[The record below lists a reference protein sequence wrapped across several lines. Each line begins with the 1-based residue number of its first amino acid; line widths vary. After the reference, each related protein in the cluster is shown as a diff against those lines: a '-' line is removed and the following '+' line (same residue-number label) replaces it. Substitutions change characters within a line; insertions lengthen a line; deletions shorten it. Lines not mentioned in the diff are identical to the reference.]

1 MIKSFKDFDDELRG
15 QKIYEAEV
23 FDDVREENEDV
34 FKEEDVIV
42 PEMIS
47 DNKFLLKISKIVLKR
62 LDASGLGEF
71 GVHPTIITIDDVPGV
86 YFYNYDDPSMNIV
99 ICRNTN
105 GKHAYLFRKFNM
117 GDNNVADLVLSTTKL
132 GFSDIIDQLISNLT
146 PNAIEEGLICE
157 WVEGSFN
164 YSEKDVEK
172 VANMPVDV
180 RQMIINLLKDDSA
193 NGVSKKIFNNNTVE
207 PNATI
212 YATIEG
218 IYGRVNQSNV
228 KKVIDIFDRALN
240 KKTDH
245 EEVFNVLNDCK
256 FGGKTAISS
265 ASGISAMVD
274 DGEME
279 EFSEAY
285 KKRVEQDTKEYES
298 SMDRIYEMA
307 VAMCRYVKQNGDLDD
322 DDLSALPKRAM
333 IITGK
338 GGIGKSESIRR
349 ALSDEGMIEDR
360 DYYNMTSGSTAVQA
374 LFKKLYDYNGK
385 LLIFDDSG
393 ELFNSTYKLNMW
405 KHALDPDVEN
415 ADIELSR
422 AATGDKSGDSRM
434 YVPSGKTRQER
445 YFLEVGHSS
454 LEEKGKF
461 QKKRFAELEKKY
473 REETGDHSSLT
484 ATQRNEFNEII
495 ALEWNK
501 MEEEKEPLMPNK
513 FKYKG
518 VVVII
523 SNDTRDAFKKEVG
536 VGNWNAI
543 VDRMRSFDLH
553 PMAESI
559 WAVIKKILI
568 KQRDASEET
577 LPSKMCM
584 IPRDI
589 VDEFIEEVERLLEM
603 PQYREMTFRIVAK
616 DMHRVLN
623 GSKGRAHW
631 KEDLAGLMDI
641 NK

>member
-1 MIKSFKDFDDELRG
+1 MIKSFKDFDDELKG

-23 FDDVREENEDV
+23 IDDVRDENEDV
-34 FKEEDVIV
+34 FTEEDVVV

-47 DNKFLLKISKIVLKR
+47 DNKFLLKISRIVLKR
-62 LDASGLGEF
+62 LEASGLGEF
-71 GVHPTIITIDDVPGV
+71 GVNPTIITIDDVPGV
-86 YFYNYDDPSMNIV
+86 YFYNYDEPSMNIV
-99 ICRNTN
+99 ICRNAN
-105 GKHAYLFRKFNM
+105 GKHAYIFKEFNI
-117 GDNNVADLVLSTTKL
+117 GENNVADLVLSTTKL
-132 GFSDIIDQLISNLT
+132 GFSDIIDQLISYLT

-180 RQMIINLLKDDSA
+180 RQTIVNLLKDDSA

-212 YATIEG
+212 YAAIEG

-245 EEVFNVLNDCK
+245 DEVFNVLNDCK

-265 ASGISAMVD
+265 ASGVSAMID
-274 DGEME
+274 DDME
-279 EFSEAY
+279 EFNEAY
-285 KKRVEQDTKEYES
+285 KKRIEQDTKEYES
-298 SMDRIYEMA
+298 SLDRIYEMA

-349 ALSDEGMIEDR
+349 ALEDEGMIEDR

-393 ELFNSTYKLNMW
+393 ELFNSTYKMNMW

-434 YVPSGKTRQER
+434 YVPAGKTRQER

-454 LEEKGKF
+454 LEEKGKY
-461 QKKRFAELEKKY
+461 QKKRFSELERKY

-484 ATQRNEFNEII
+484 ASQRNEFNEII
-495 ALEWNK
+495 AMEWNK

-523 SNDTRDAFKKEVG
+523 SNDTRDSFKKEVG
-536 VGNWNAI
+536 VGNWGAI

-568 KQRDASEET
+568 KQRDAAEET

-623 GSKGRAHW
+623 GSKGRLHW

>member
-1 MIKSFKDFDDELRG
+1 MVKSFKDFDNELKG
-15 QKIYEAEV
+15 QKIYEAI
-23 FDDVREENEDV
+23 DDIREENEDI
-34 FKEEDVIV
+34 FTEEDVVV
-42 PEMIS
+42 PELIS
-47 DNKFLLKISKIVLKR
+47 NNKFLLKISKIVLKR
-62 LDASGLGEF
+62 LDASGLGNF
-71 GVHPTIITIDDVPGV
+71 GVLPTIITIDKVPGV
-86 YFYNYDDPSMNIV
+86 YFYNYDVPTMNIV
-99 ICRNTN
+99 ICRDVN
-105 GKHAYLFRKFNM
+105 GKHAYLFKEFNI
-117 GDNNVADLVLSTTKL
+117 GSENVADLVLSTTKL

-172 VANMPVDV
+172 VANLPVDI
-180 RQMIINLLKDDSA
+180 RQTIVNLLKDDSA
-193 NGVSKKIFNNNTVE
+193 NSVSKKIFNNNTVE
-207 PNATI
+207 PFATL
-212 YATIEG
+212 YTSIEG
-218 IYGRVNQSNV
+218 IYGRINQSNV

-245 EEVFNVLNDCK
+245 DEVFNVLNDCK

-265 ASGISAMVD
+265 ASGVSAMID
-274 DGEME
+274 DDME
-279 EFSEAY
+279 AFNEAY
-285 KKRVEQDTKEYES
+285 KKRIEQDTAEYES
-298 SMDRIYEMA
+298 SLDRIYEMA

-349 ALSDEGMIEDR
+349 ALNDEGMIEDR

-422 AATGDKSGDSRM
+422 AAVGDKSGGNL
-434 YVPSGKTRQER
+434 YVPAGKSRQER

-454 LEEKGKF
+454 TEEKTKF
-461 QKKRFAELEKKY
+461 YKKRFDEMERKY
-473 REETGDHSSLT
+473 REETGDRSSLT
-484 ATQRNEFNEII
+484 TGQRNEFYENIDI
-495 ALEWNK
+495 EWNK
-501 MEEEKEPLMPNK
+501 HEEEKEPLMPNK

-518 VVVII
+518 VVIII
-523 SNDTRDAFKKEVG
+523 SNDTRDSFKKEVG

-559 WAVIKKILI
+559 WAVIKNILL
-568 KQRDASEET
+568 KERDKSESDI
-577 LPSKMCM
+577 PSKMCM
-584 IPRDI
+584 IPRDM

-603 PQYREMTFRIVAK
+603 PQYREMTWRIVAK

>member
-1 MIKSFKDFDDELRG
+1 MIKSFKDFDNALKC
-15 QKIYEAEV
+15 QKIYEA
-23 FDDVREENEDV
+23 FDDVREENEDN
-34 FKEEDVIV
+34 FREEDVVV

-62 LDASGLGEF
+62 LEKSGLGEF
-71 GVHPTIITIDDVPGV
+71 GVYPTIINIDGVPGV
-86 YFYNYDDPSMNIV
+86 YFYNYDNPSMNIV

-105 GKHAYLFRKFNM
+105 GKHAYLFKNFEI
-117 GDNNVADLVLSTTKL
+117 GSNNVADLVLSTTKL

-172 VANMPVDV
+172 VSNMPVDI
-180 RQMIINLLKDDSA
+180 RQTIINLLKDDSA

-207 PNATI
+207 PFATL
-212 YATIEG
+212 YSAIESV
-218 IYGRVNQSNV
+218 YGRINQSNV
-228 KKVIDIFDRALN
+228 KKVVDIFDRALN

-245 EEVFNVLNDCK
+245 EEVFDVLNDCK
-256 FGGKTAISS
+256 FGGRTAISS
-265 ASGISAMVD
+265 ASGISAMVED
-274 DGEME
+274 DME
-279 EFSEAY
+279 EFNEAY

-349 ALSDEGMIEDR
+349 ALNDEGMVEDR

-434 YVPSGKTRQER
+434 YVPAGKTRQER

-454 LEEKGKF
+454 MEEKSKF
-461 QKKRFAELEKKY
+461 YKKRFSELEKKY

-484 ATQRNEFNEII
+484 TTQRNEFNEII
-495 ALEWNK
+495 SLEWNK
-501 MEEEKEPLMPNK
+501 HEEEKEPLMPNK

-559 WAVIKKILI
+559 WAVIKKILL
-568 KQRDASEET
+568 KERDIAEET

-584 IPRDI
+584 IPRDM
-589 VDEFIEEVERLLEM
+589 VDEFIEEVEKLLEM

>member
-1 MIKSFKDFDDELRG
+1 MIKSFKDFDFELKG
-15 QKIYEAEV
+15 QKIYEAI
-23 FDDVREENEDV
+23 DDVNDENKDENI
-34 FKEEDVIV
+34 FTEEDVVV

-47 DNKFLLKISKIVLKR
+47 DNDFLLKISKIVLKR
-62 LDASGLGEF
+62 LDTSGLGDF
-71 GVHPTIITIDDVPGV
+71 GVHPAIITIDNTPGV
-86 YFYNYDDPSMNIV
+86 YFYNYDNPSMNIV
-99 ICRNTN
+99 ICRNMN
-105 GKHAYLFRKFNM
+105 GKHAYLFKNFNI
-117 GDNNVADLVLSTTKL
+117 GEENVADLVLSTTKL
-132 GFSDIIDQLISNLT
+132 GFSDIIEQLISNLK
-146 PNAIEEGLICE
+146 PNTIEEGLIYE
-157 WVEGSFN
+157 WIEGSFN

-172 VANMPVDV
+172 VSALPVDI
-180 RQMIINLLKDDSA
+180 RQLIINLLKDDSA
-193 NGVSKKIFNNNTVE
+193 NKVSLKIFNNNTVE
-207 PNATI
+207 PFASI
-212 YATIEG
+212 YSAIEG
-218 IYGRVNQSNV
+218 MYSRINQSNV
-228 KKVIDIFDRALN
+228 KKVVDIFDRALN
-240 KKTDH
+240 NKTEHD
-245 EEVFNVLNDCK
+245 EVFNVLNDCK
-256 FGGKTAISS
+256 FGGKTAITS
-265 ASGISAMVD
+265 ASGISAMVGD
-274 DGEME
+274 ELE
-279 EFSEAY
+279 EINEAY
-285 KKRVEQDTKEYES
+285 KKRVEQDTIEYEN
-298 SMDRIYEMA
+298 SMNRIYEMA

-349 ALSDEGMIEDR
+349 ALEDEGMIEDR

-422 AATGDKSGDSRM
+422 AAVGDKSGDSRM
-434 YVPSGKTRQER
+434 YVPAGKTRQER

-454 LEEKGKF
+454 TEEKTKF
-461 QKKRFAELEKKY
+461 YKKRFDELVKKY
-473 REETGDHSSLT
+473 REETGDVSPIGT
-484 ATQRNEFNEII
+484 KQRNEFNEII
-495 ALEWNK
+495 DIEWNK
-501 MEEEKEPLMPNK
+501 HEEEREPLMPNK

-518 VVVII
+518 VVIII
-523 SNDTRDAFKKEVG
+523 SNDTRDMFKKEVG

-559 WAVIKKILI
+559 WAVIKKILL
-568 KQRDASEET
+568 KERDESEEK

-589 VDEFIEEVERLLEM
+589 VDEFIEEVERLIEM

-631 KEDLAGLMDI
+631 KDDLASLMDI

>member
-1 MIKSFKDFDDELRG
+1 MIKSFKDFDDELKS
-15 QKIYEAEV
+15 QKIYEAI
-23 FDDVREENEDV
+23 DDIREENEDT
-34 FKEEDVIV
+34 FTEDDVIV
-42 PEMIS
+42 PEFIS
-47 DNKFLLKISKIVLKR
+47 DNKYLLKMSRIVLRR
-62 LDASGLGEF
+62 LEKSGLGEF
-71 GVHPTIITIDDVPGV
+71 GVHPVIVNIDDVPGV
-86 YFYNYDDPSMNIV
+86 YFYNYNNPSMNIV

-105 GKHAYLFRKFNM
+105 GKHAYLFKEFNM
-117 GDNNVADLVLSTTKL
+117 GENNVADLVLSTEKL
-132 GFSDIIDQLISNLT
+132 GFSDIIDELISNLT
-146 PNAIEEGLICE
+146 PDAIDEGLICE

-164 YSEKDVEK
+164 YSEKDVDI
-172 VANMPVDV
+172 VANMPIDV
-180 RQMIINLLKDDSA
+180 RQSIVNLLKDNSA
-193 NGVSKKIFNNNTVE
+193 NGVAKKIFNNNTAE
-207 PNATI
+207 PFATI
-212 YATIEG
+212 YNAIESVYSR
-218 IYGRVNQSNV
+218 INQSNV
-228 KKVIDIFDRALN
+228 KKVVDIFDRALN

-265 ASGISAMVD
+265 ASGIPAMVD
-274 DGEME
+274 DDME
-279 EFSEAY
+279 AFSEAY
-285 KKRVEQDTKEYES
+285 KKRIEQDTKEYES

-349 ALSDEGMIEDR
+349 ALNDEGMIEDR

-422 AATGDKSGDSRM
+422 AAVGDKSGGNM
-434 YVPSGKTRQER
+434 YVPAGKTRQER

-454 LEEKGKF
+454 TEEKSKF
-461 QKKRFAELEKKY
+461 YKKRFDEMEKKY
-473 REETGDHSSLT
+473 REETGDRSALT
-484 ATQRNEFNEII
+484 TGQRNEFYENIDI
-495 ALEWNK
+495 EWNK
-501 MEEEKEPLMPNK
+501 HEEEKEPLMPNK

-518 VVVII
+518 VIVII

-559 WAVIKKILI
+559 WAVIKKKLL
-568 KQRDASEET
+568 KERDMSEEL
-577 LPSKMCM
+577 LPDKMCM

>member
-1 MIKSFKDFDDELRG
+1 MIKSFKDFDNELKG
-15 QKIYEAEV
+15 QKIYEAEII
-23 FDDVREENEDV
+23 DDVREDDENV
-34 FKEEDVIV
+34 FNEEDVVV

-47 DNKFLLKISKIVLKR
+47 DNKFLLKISKIVLKK
-62 LDASGLGEF
+62 LDAAGFGEF
-71 GVHPTIITIDDVPGV
+71 GVHPTIVTIDDVPGV
-86 YFYNYDDPSMNIV
+86 YFYNYDNPEMNIV
-99 ICRNTN
+99 ICRNVN
-105 GKHAYLFRKFNM
+105 GKHVYLFKEFVM
-117 GDNNVADLVLSTTKL
+117 GGKNTADLVLSTTKL
-132 GFSDIIDQLISNLT
+132 GFSDIIAQMISYFT

-172 VANMPVDV
+172 VANLPIDI
-180 RQMIINLLKDDSA
+180 RQMIVNLLKDDSA

-207 PNATI
+207 PFATL
-212 YATIEG
+212 YGTIEG

-228 KKVIDIFDRALN
+228 KKVVDIFDRALN

-245 EEVFNVLNDCK
+245 EEVFNVLNDIK
-256 FGGKTAISS
+256 FSGKTAISS

-274 DGEME
+274 DEME

-285 KKRVEQDTKEYES
+285 KKRVEQDTAEYES

-349 ALSDEGMIEDR
+349 ALNDEGMVEDR

-422 AATGDKSGDSRM
+422 AAVGDKTGGNM
-434 YVPSGKTRQER
+434 YVPAGKSRQER

-454 LEEKGKF
+454 TEEKTKF
-461 QKKRFAELEKKY
+461 YKKRFDEMEKDY
-473 REETGDHSSLT
+473 RDKTGDRSSLST
-484 ATQRNEFNEII
+484 SQRNEFYENID
-495 ALEWNK
+495 LEWNK
-501 MEEEKEPLMPNK
+501 HEEEKEPLMPNK

-559 WAVIKKILI
+559 WAVIKKILL
-568 KQRDASEET
+568 KQRDMSEEV
-577 LPSKMCM
+577 LPDKMCM

>member
-99 ICRNTN
+99 ICRNSN

-193 NGVSKKIFNNNTVE
+193 NGVSKKIFNNNTIE

-212 YATIEG
+212 YAAIEG

-228 KKVIDIFDRALN
+228 KKVVDIFDRALN

-568 KQRDASEET
+568 KQRDAAEET

>member
-1 MIKSFKDFDDELRG
+1 MIKSFKDFDNELKG
-15 QKIYEAEV
+15 QKIYEAI
-23 FDDVREENEDV
+23 DDIREENENI
-34 FKEEDVIV
+34 FTEEDVIV

-47 DNKFLLKISKIVLKR
+47 DNKYLLKMSRIVLKR
-62 LDASGLGEF
+62 LEKSGLGDF
-71 GVHPTIITIDDVPGV
+71 GVNPTIVTIDDVPGV
-86 YFYNYDDPSMNIV
+86 YFYNYDNPSMNIV
-99 ICRNTN
+99 ICRNVH
-105 GKHAYLFRKFNM
+105 GKHAYLFKNFEL
-117 GDNNVADLVLSTTKL
+117 GANNVADLVLSTEKL
-132 GFSDIIDQLISNLT
+132 GFSDIIDQLIYNLS
-146 PNAIEEGLICE
+146 PDAIDEGLICE

-172 VANMPVDV
+172 VANMPIDV
-180 RQMIINLLKDDSA
+180 RQTIVNLLKDDSA
-193 NGVSKKIFNNNTVE
+193 NAVAKKIFNNNTVTPFSVLYNE
-207 PNATI
+207 
-212 YATIEG
+212 IENV
-218 IYGRVNQSNV
+218 YGRINQSNV
-228 KKVIDIFDRALN
+228 KKVVDIFDRALN

-245 EEVFNVLNDCK
+245 DEVYNVLNDLK
-256 FGGKTAISS
+256 FSGKTAITTM
-265 ASGISAMVD
+265 GGVSAMVD
-274 DGEME
+274 DGME

-285 KKRVEQDTKEYES
+285 KKRIEQDTAEYES

-338 GGIGKSESIRR
+338 GGIGKSHSIEK
-349 ALSDEGMIEDR
+349 ALEDEGMVEDR

-405 KHALDPDVEN
+405 KHALDPDVDKS
-415 ADIELSR
+415 DIELSR
-422 AATGDKSGDSRM
+422 AAVGDKLGTNM
-434 YVPSGKTRQER
+434 YVPAGKTRQER

-454 LEEKGKF
+454 EEEKNKF
-461 QKKRFAELEKKY
+461 FTQRKKELRKKY
-473 REETGDHSSLT
+473 TTDMGELSISENDILNMVSD
-484 ATQRNEFNEII
+484 
-495 ALEWNK
+495 EWN
-501 MEEEKEPLMPNK
+501 MREEEKEPLMPNK
-513 FKYKG
+513 FKYNG
-518 VVVII
+518 VVIII

-559 WAVIKKILI
+559 WAVIKKKLL
-568 KQRDASEET
+568 KERDMSEEI

-589 VDEFIEEVERLLEM
+589 VEEFIEEVERLLEM

>member
-1 MIKSFKDFDDELRG
+1 MIKNFKDFDEELKS
-15 QKIYEAEV
+15 QKIYEAADE
-23 FDDVREENEDV
+23 DIREENEDI
-34 FKEEDVIV
+34 FTEEDVFI
-42 PEMIS
+42 PDMIS

-62 LDASGLGEF
+62 LDAAGLGEF
-71 GVHPTIITIDDVPGV
+71 GVHPTIISIDDVPGV

-99 ICRNTN
+99 ICRNTS
-105 GKHAYLFRKFNM
+105 GKHVYLFKKFVM
-117 GDNNVADLVLSTTKL
+117 GENNIADLVLSTTKL

-146 PNAIEEGLICE
+146 PNAIEEGLIYE

-164 YSEKDVEK
+164 YSEKDVDK
-172 VANMPVDV
+172 IANMPIDI
-180 RQMIINLLKDDSA
+180 RQSIINLLKDDSA
-193 NGVSKKIFNNNTVE
+193 NGVAKKIFNNNTVE
-207 PNATI
+207 PFATI
-212 YATIEG
+212 YTAIEG
-218 IYGRVNQSNV
+218 VYGRVNQSNV
-228 KKVIDIFDRALN
+228 KKVIDVFDRALN

-245 EEVFNVLNDCK
+245 DEVFNVLNDCK

-265 ASGISAMVD
+265 ARGVSAMVD
-274 DGEME
+274 DEME
-279 EFSEAY
+279 EFNEAY
-285 KKRVEQDTKEYES
+285 KKRIEQDTIEYENS
-298 SMDRIYEMA
+298 LDRIYEMA

-349 ALSDEGMIEDR
+349 ALKDEGMVEDR

-385 LLIFDDSG
+385 LLVFDDSG

-422 AATGDKSGDSRM
+422 AAVGDKTGDGRM
-434 YVPSGKTRQER
+434 YVPAGKTRQER

-454 LEEKGKF
+454 IEEKTKF
-461 QKKRFAELEKKY
+461 YKKRFDELEKKY
-473 REETGDHSSLT
+473 REETGDRSSLT
-484 ATQRNEFNEII
+484 SGQRAEFNEII
-495 ALEWNK
+495 DIEWNK
-501 MEEEKEPLMPNK
+501 HEEEKEPLMPNK

-518 VVVII
+518 VIIII
-523 SNDTRDAFKKEVG
+523 SNDTRDSFKKEVG

-553 PMAESI
+553 PMAESV
-559 WAVIKKILI
+559 WTVIKKILI
-568 KQRDASEET
+568 KERDMSDST

>member
-1 MIKSFKDFDDELRG
+1 MIKSFKDFDDELKS
-15 QKIYEAEV
+15 QKIYEAI
-23 FDDVREENEDV
+23 DDIREENEDT
-34 FKEEDVIV
+34 FTEDDVIV
-42 PEMIS
+42 PEFIS
-47 DNKFLLKISKIVLKR
+47 DNKYLLKMSRIVLRR
-62 LDASGLGEF
+62 LEKSGLGEF
-71 GVHPTIITIDDVPGV
+71 GVHPVIVNIDNVPGV
-86 YFYNYDDPSMNIV
+86 YFYNYNNPSMNIV

-105 GKHAYLFRKFNM
+105 GKHAYLFKEFNL
-117 GDNNVADLVLSTTKL
+117 GGKNIAELVLSTEKL
-132 GFSDIIDQLISNLT
+132 GFSDIIDELIFNLT

-164 YSEKDVEK
+164 YSEKDVDA
-172 VANMPVDV
+172 VANMPIDV
-180 RQMIINLLKDDSA
+180 RQSIVNLLKDNSA
-193 NGVSKKIFNNNTVE
+193 NGVAKKIFNNNTAE
-207 PNATI
+207 PFATI
-212 YATIEG
+212 YNAIESVYSR
-218 IYGRVNQSNV
+218 INQSNV
-228 KKVIDIFDRALN
+228 KKVVDIFDRALN

-265 ASGISAMVD
+265 ASGVSAMVD
-274 DGEME
+274 DDME
-279 EFSEAY
+279 AFSEAY
-285 KKRVEQDTKEYES
+285 KKRIEQDTKEYES

-349 ALSDEGMIEDR
+349 ALNDEGMIEDR

-422 AATGDKSGDSRM
+422 AAVGDKSGGNM
-434 YVPSGKTRQER
+434 YVPAGKTRQER

-454 LEEKGKF
+454 TEEKSKF
-461 QKKRFAELEKKY
+461 YKKRFDEMEKKY
-473 REETGDHSSLT
+473 REETGDRSALT
-484 ATQRNEFNEII
+484 TGQRNEFYENIDI
-495 ALEWNK
+495 EWNK
-501 MEEEKEPLMPNK
+501 HEEEKEPLMPNK

-518 VVVII
+518 VIVII

-559 WAVIKKILI
+559 WAVIKKILL
-568 KQRDASEET
+568 KQRDMSEEL
-577 LPSKMCM
+577 LPDKMCM

>member
-1 MIKSFKDFDDELRG
+1 MIKTFKDFDSELKG

-23 FDDVREENEDV
+23 IDDVREENEDV
-34 FKEEDVIV
+34 FTEEDVVV

-47 DNKFLLKISKIVLKR
+47 DNKFLLKISKIVLKK
-62 LDASGLGEF
+62 LDAAGFGEF
-71 GVHPTIITIDDVPGV
+71 GVHPTIVTIDDVPGV
-86 YFYNYDDPSMNIV
+86 YFYNYDNPEMNIV
-99 ICRNTN
+99 ICRNVN
-105 GKHAYLFRKFNM
+105 GKHVYLFKEFVM
-117 GDNNVADLVLSTTKL
+117 GEKNTADLVLSTTKL
-132 GFSDIIDQLISNLT
+132 GFSDIIAQMISYFT

-157 WVEGSFN
+157 WSEGSFN

-172 VANMPVDV
+172 VANLPVDI
-180 RQMIINLLKDDSA
+180 RQMIVNLLKDDSA

-207 PNATI
+207 PFATL
-212 YATIEG
+212 YGTIEG

-228 KKVIDIFDRALN
+228 KKVVDIFDRALN

-245 EEVFNVLNDCK
+245 EEVFNVLNDVK
-256 FGGKTAISS
+256 FSGKTAISS

-274 DGEME
+274 DEME

-285 KKRVEQDTKEYES
+285 KKRVEQDTAEYES

-422 AATGDKSGDSRM
+422 AAVGDKTGGNM
-434 YVPSGKTRQER
+434 YVPAGKSRQER

-454 LEEKGKF
+454 TEEKTKF
-461 QKKRFAELEKKY
+461 YKKRFDEMEKDY
-473 REETGDHSSLT
+473 RDKTGDRSTLT
-484 ATQRNEFNEII
+484 TSQRNEFYENID
-495 ALEWNK
+495 LEWNK
-501 MEEEKEPLMPNK
+501 HEEEKEPLMPNK

-559 WAVIKKILI
+559 WAVIKKILV
-568 KQRDASEET
+568 KQRDTSDEV
-577 LPSKMCM
+577 LPDKMCM

>member
-1 MIKSFKDFDDELRG
+1 MIKTFKDFDSELKG

-23 FDDVREENEDV
+23 IDDIREENEDV
-34 FKEEDVIV
+34 FAEEDVAV

-47 DNKFLLKISKIVLKR
+47 DNKFLLKISKIVLKK
-62 LDASGLGEF
+62 LDAAGFGEF
-71 GVHPTIITIDDVPGV
+71 GVQPTIVTIDDVPGV
-86 YFYNYDDPSMNIV
+86 YFYNYDNPEMNIV
-99 ICRNTN
+99 ICRNVN
-105 GKHAYLFRKFNM
+105 GKHVYLFKEFVM
-117 GDNNVADLVLSTTKL
+117 GEKNTADLVLSTTKL
-132 GFSDIIDQLISNLT
+132 GFSDIIAQMISYFT

-172 VANMPVDV
+172 VANLPIDI
-180 RQMIINLLKDDSA
+180 RQMIVNLLKDDSA

-207 PNATI
+207 PFATL
-212 YATIEG
+212 YGAIEG
-218 IYGRVNQSNV
+218 VYGRVNQSNV
-228 KKVIDIFDRALN
+228 KKVVDIFDRALN

-245 EEVFNVLNDCK
+245 EEVFNVLNDVK
-256 FGGKTAISS
+256 FSGKTAISS
-265 ASGISAMVD
+265 ASGVSAMVD
-274 DGEME
+274 DEME

-285 KKRVEQDTKEYES
+285 KKRVEQDTAEYES

-349 ALSDEGMIEDR
+349 ALNDEGMIEDR

-422 AATGDKSGDSRM
+422 AAIGDKTGGNM
-434 YVPSGKTRQER
+434 YVPAGKSRQER

-454 LEEKGKF
+454 TEEKTKF
-461 QKKRFAELEKKY
+461 YKKRFDEMEKDY
-473 REETGDHSSLT
+473 RDKTGDRSALT
-484 ATQRNEFNEII
+484 TSQRNEFYENID
-495 ALEWNK
+495 LEWNK
-501 MEEEKEPLMPNK
+501 HEEEKEPLMPNK

-559 WAVIKKILI
+559 WAVIKKILL
-568 KQRDASEET
+568 KQRDMSEEV
-577 LPSKMCM
+577 LPDKMCM

>member
-1 MIKSFKDFDDELRG
+1 MIKTFKDFDSELKG

-23 FDDVREENEDV
+23 IDDIREENEDV
-34 FKEEDVIV
+34 FTEEDVAV

-47 DNKFLLKISKIVLKR
+47 DNKFLLKISKIVLKK
-62 LDASGLGEF
+62 LDAAGFGEF
-71 GVHPTIITIDDVPGV
+71 GVHPTIVTIDDVPGV
-86 YFYNYDDPSMNIV
+86 YFYNYDNPEMNIV
-99 ICRNTN
+99 ICRNVN
-105 GKHAYLFRKFNM
+105 GKHVYLFKEFVM
-117 GDNNVADLVLSTTKL
+117 GGKNTADLVLSTTKL
-132 GFSDIIDQLISNLT
+132 GFSDIIAQMISYFT

-172 VANMPVDV
+172 VANLPVDI
-180 RQMIINLLKDDSA
+180 RQMIVNLLKDDSA

-207 PNATI
+207 PFATL
-212 YATIEG
+212 YGAIEG
-218 IYGRVNQSNV
+218 VYGRVNQSNV
-228 KKVIDIFDRALN
+228 KKVVDIFDRALN

-245 EEVFNVLNDCK
+245 EEVFNVLNDVK
-256 FGGKTAISS
+256 FSGKTAISS

-274 DGEME
+274 DEME

-285 KKRVEQDTKEYES
+285 KKRVEQDTAEYES

-349 ALSDEGMIEDR
+349 ALNDEGMIEDR

-422 AATGDKSGDSRM
+422 AAIGDKTGGNM
-434 YVPSGKTRQER
+434 YVPAGKSRQER

-454 LEEKGKF
+454 TEEKTKF
-461 QKKRFAELEKKY
+461 YKKRFDEMEKDY
-473 REETGDHSSLT
+473 RDKTGDRSALT
-484 ATQRNEFNEII
+484 TSQRNEFYENID
-495 ALEWNK
+495 LEWNK
-501 MEEEKEPLMPNK
+501 HEEEKEPLMPNK

-559 WAVIKKILI
+559 WTVIKKKLLT
-568 KQRDASEET
+568 QRDMTESE

>member
-1 MIKSFKDFDDELRG
+1 MIKSFKDFDNELKS

-23 FDDVREENEDV
+23 IDDVREENEDV
-34 FKEEDVIV
+34 FTEEDVAV

-47 DNKFLLKISKIVLKR
+47 DNKFLLKISKIVLKK
-62 LDASGLGEF
+62 LDAAGFGEF
-71 GVHPTIITIDDVPGV
+71 GVHPTIVTIDDVPGV
-86 YFYNYDDPSMNIV
+86 YFYNYDNPEMNIV
-99 ICRNTN
+99 ICRNVN
-105 GKHAYLFRKFNM
+105 GKHVYLFKEFVM
-117 GDNNVADLVLSTTKL
+117 GGKNTADLVLSTTKL
-132 GFSDIIDQLISNLT
+132 GFSDIIAQMISYFT

-172 VANMPVDV
+172 VANLPIDI
-180 RQMIINLLKDDSA
+180 RQMIVNLLKDDSA

-207 PNATI
+207 PFATL
-212 YATIEG
+212 YGTIEG

-228 KKVIDIFDRALN
+228 KKVVDIFDRALN

-245 EEVFNVLNDCK
+245 EEVFNVLNDIK
-256 FGGKTAISS
+256 FSGKTAISS

-274 DGEME
+274 DEME

-285 KKRVEQDTKEYES
+285 KKRVEQDTAEYES

-349 ALSDEGMIEDR
+349 ALNDEGMVEDR

-422 AATGDKSGDSRM
+422 AAVGDKTGGNM
-434 YVPSGKTRQER
+434 YVPAGKSRQER

-454 LEEKGKF
+454 TEEKTKF
-461 QKKRFAELEKKY
+461 YKKRFDEMEKDY
-473 REETGDHSSLT
+473 RDKTGDRSSLST
-484 ATQRNEFNEII
+484 SQRNEFYENID
-495 ALEWNK
+495 LEWNK
-501 MEEEKEPLMPNK
+501 HEEEKEPLMPNK

-559 WAVIKKILI
+559 WAVIKKILL
-568 KQRDASEET
+568 KQRDMSEEV
-577 LPSKMCM
+577 LPDKMCM

>member
-1 MIKSFKDFDDELRG
+1 MIKSFKDFDDELKS
-15 QKIYEAEV
+15 QKIYEAI
-23 FDDVREENEDV
+23 DDIREENEDT
-34 FKEEDVIV
+34 FTEDDVIV
-42 PEMIS
+42 PEFIS
-47 DNKFLLKISKIVLKR
+47 DNKYLLKMSRIVLRR
-62 LDASGLGEF
+62 LEKSGLGEF
-71 GVHPTIITIDDVPGV
+71 GVHPVIVNIDNVPGV
-86 YFYNYDDPSMNIV
+86 YFYNYNNPSMNIV

-105 GKHAYLFRKFNM
+105 GKHAYLFKEFNL
-117 GDNNVADLVLSTTKL
+117 GGKNIAELVLSTEKL
-132 GFSDIIDQLISNLT
+132 GFSDIIDELIFNLT

-164 YSEKDVEK
+164 YSEKDVDA
-172 VANMPVDV
+172 VANMPIDV
-180 RQMIINLLKDDSA
+180 RQSIVNLLKDNSA
-193 NGVSKKIFNNNTVE
+193 NGVAKKIFNNNTAE
-207 PNATI
+207 PFATI
-212 YATIEG
+212 YNAIESVYSR
-218 IYGRVNQSNV
+218 INQSNV
-228 KKVIDIFDRALN
+228 KKVVDIFDRALN

-265 ASGISAMVD
+265 ASGVSAMVD
-274 DGEME
+274 DDME
-279 EFSEAY
+279 AFSEAY
-285 KKRVEQDTKEYES
+285 KKRIEQDTKEYVS

-349 ALSDEGMIEDR
+349 ALNDEGMIEDR

-422 AATGDKSGDSRM
+422 AAVGDKSGGNM
-434 YVPSGKTRQER
+434 YVPAGKTRQER

-454 LEEKGKF
+454 TEEKSKF
-461 QKKRFAELEKKY
+461 YKKRFDEMEKKY
-473 REETGDHSSLT
+473 REETGDRSALT
-484 ATQRNEFNEII
+484 TGQRNEFYENIDI
-495 ALEWNK
+495 EWNK
-501 MEEEKEPLMPNK
+501 HEEEKEPLMPNK

-518 VVVII
+518 VIVII

-559 WAVIKKILI
+559 WAVIKKILL
-568 KQRDASEET
+568 KQRDMSEEL
-577 LPSKMCM
+577 LPDKMCM

>member
-1 MIKSFKDFDDELRG
+1 MIKSFKDFDKELKG
-15 QKIYEAEV
+15 QKIYEAI
-23 FDDVREENEDV
+23 DDIREENENI
-34 FKEEDVIV
+34 FTEEDVIV

-47 DNKFLLKISKIVLKR
+47 DNKYLLKMSRIVLKR
-62 LDASGLGEF
+62 LEKSGLGDF
-71 GVHPTIITIDDVPGV
+71 GVNPTIVTIDDVPGV
-86 YFYNYDDPSMNIV
+86 YFYNYDNPLMNIV
-99 ICRNTN
+99 ICRNVH
-105 GKHAYLFRKFNM
+105 GKHAYLFKNFEI
-117 GDNNVADLVLSTTKL
+117 GDNNVADLVLSTEKL
-132 GFSDIIDQLISNLT
+132 GFSDIIDQLIYNLS
-146 PNAIEEGLICE
+146 PDAIDEGLICE

-172 VANMPVDV
+172 VANMPIDV
-180 RQMIINLLKDDSA
+180 RQTIVNLLKDDSA
-193 NGVSKKIFNNNTVE
+193 NSVAKKIFNNNTVTPFSVLYNE
-207 PNATI
+207 
-212 YATIEG
+212 IESV
-218 IYGRVNQSNV
+218 YGRINQSNV
-228 KKVIDIFDRALN
+228 KKVVDIFDRALN
-240 KKTDH
+240 KKTEHD
-245 EEVFNVLNDCK
+245 EVYNVLNDLK
-256 FGGKTAISS
+256 FSGKTAISS
-265 ASGISAMVD
+265 TSGVSAMVE
-274 DGEME
+274 DGME

-285 KKRVEQDTKEYES
+285 KKRIEQDTAEYES
-298 SMDRIYEMA
+298 SMERIYEMA
-307 VAMCRYVKQNGDLDD
+307 AAMCRYVKQNGDLDD

-338 GGIGKSESIRR
+338 GGIGKSHSIEK
-349 ALSDEGMIEDR
+349 ALEDEGMIEDR

-405 KHALDPDVEN
+405 KHALDPDVDKS
-415 ADIELSR
+415 DIELSR
-422 AATGDKSGDSRM
+422 AAVGDKLGANM
-434 YVPSGKTRQER
+434 YVPAGKTRQER

-454 LEEKGKF
+454 EEEKTKF
-461 QKKRFAELEKKY
+461 FTQRKKELRKKY
-473 REETGDHSSLT
+473 TTDMGELSISENDILNMVSD
-484 ATQRNEFNEII
+484 
-495 ALEWNK
+495 EWN
-501 MEEEKEPLMPNK
+501 MREEEKEPLMPNK
-513 FKYKG
+513 FKYNG
-518 VVVII
+518 VVIII

-559 WAVIKKILI
+559 WAVIKKKLL
-568 KQRDASEET
+568 KERDMSEEI

>member
-1 MIKSFKDFDDELRG
+1 MIKSFKDFDDELKG

-71 GVHPTIITIDDVPGV
+71 GVHPTIITINDVPGV

-99 ICRNTN
+99 ICRNAN

-434 YVPSGKTRQER
+434 YVPAGKTRQER

-461 QKKRFAELEKKY
+461 QKKRFSELERKY

-568 KQRDASEET
+568 KQRDAAEET

-589 VDEFIEEVERLLEM
+589 VDEFIEEVEKLLEM

>member
-1 MIKSFKDFDDELRG
+1 MIKSFKDFDFELKG
-15 QKIYEAEV
+15 QKIYEAI
-23 FDDVREENEDV
+23 DDVNDENKDEKI
-34 FKEEDVIV
+34 FTEEDVVV

-47 DNKFLLKISKIVLKR
+47 DNNFLLKISKIVLKR
-62 LDASGLGEF
+62 LDASGLGDF
-71 GVHPTIITIDDVPGV
+71 GVHPAIITIDNTPGV
-86 YFYNYDDPSMNIV
+86 YFYNYDNPSMNIV
-99 ICRNTN
+99 ICRNMN
-105 GKHAYLFRKFNM
+105 GKHAYLFKNFNI
-117 GDNNVADLVLSTTKL
+117 GEENVADLVLSTTKL
-132 GFSDIIDQLISNLT
+132 GFSDIIEQLISNLK
-146 PNAIEEGLICE
+146 PNTIEEGLIYE
-157 WVEGSFN
+157 WIEGSFN

-172 VANMPVDV
+172 VSSLPVDI
-180 RQMIINLLKDDSA
+180 RQLIINLLKDDSA
-193 NGVSKKIFNNNTVE
+193 NKVSLKIFNNNTVE
-207 PNATI
+207 PFASI
-212 YATIEG
+212 YSAIEG
-218 IYGRVNQSNV
+218 MYSRINQSNV
-228 KKVIDIFDRALN
+228 KKVVDIFDRALN
-240 KKTDH
+240 NKTEHD
-245 EEVFNVLNDCK
+245 EVFNVLNDCK
-256 FGGKTAISS
+256 FSGKTAITSV
-265 ASGISAMVD
+265 SGISAMVGD
-274 DGEME
+274 ELEEMN
-279 EFSEAY
+279 EAY
-285 KKRVEQDTKEYES
+285 KKRVEQDTIEYEN
-298 SMDRIYEMA
+298 SMNRIYEMA

-349 ALSDEGMIEDR
+349 ALEDEGMIEDR

-422 AATGDKSGDSRM
+422 AAVGDKSGDSRM
-434 YVPSGKTRQER
+434 YVPAGKTRQER

-454 LEEKGKF
+454 TEEKTKF
-461 QKKRFAELEKKY
+461 YKKRYDELVKKY
-473 REETGDHSSLT
+473 REETGDVSPIGT
-484 ATQRNEFNEII
+484 KQRNEFNEII
-495 ALEWNK
+495 DIEWNK
-501 MEEEKEPLMPNK
+501 HEEEREPLMPNK

-518 VVVII
+518 VVIII
-523 SNDTRDAFKKEVG
+523 SNDTRDMFKKEVG

-559 WAVIKKILI
+559 WAVIKKILL
-568 KQRDASEET
+568 KERDESEEK

-589 VDEFIEEVERLLEM
+589 VDEFIEEVERLIEM

-631 KEDLAGLMDI
+631 KDDLASLMDI

>member
-1 MIKSFKDFDDELRG
+1 MIKKFKDFDCNLKG
-15 QKIYEAEV
+15 QKIYEAI
-23 FDDVREENEDV
+23 DDINDENEDI
-34 FKEEDVIV
+34 FTEEDVVV

-47 DNKFLLKISKIVLKR
+47 DNKFLLKISRIVLKR

-71 GVHPTIITIDDVPGV
+71 GVHPTIITIDNVPGV
-86 YFYNYDDPSMNIV
+86 YFYNYDNPSMNIV
-99 ICRNTN
+99 ICRNVN
-105 GKHAYLFRKFNM
+105 GKHAYLFKNFEM
-117 GDNNVADLVLSTTKL
+117 GAKNVADLVLSTSKL

-146 PNAIEEGLICE
+146 PNALEEGLICE

-172 VANMPVDV
+172 VANIPVDV
-180 RQMIINLLKDDSA
+180 RQTIVNLLKDDSA
-193 NGVSKKIFNNNTVE
+193 NGVAKKIFNNNTVE
-207 PNATI
+207 PFATI
-212 YATIEG
+212 YNTIEG

-228 KKVIDIFDRALN
+228 KKVVDIFDRALN

-245 EEVFNVLNDCK
+245 TEVYDVLNDCK

-274 DGEME
+274 DDME

-285 KKRVEQDTKEYES
+285 KKRIEQDTLEYES
-298 SMDRIYEMA
+298 SLDRIYEMA
-307 VAMCRYVKQNGDLDD
+307 VAMCRYVKQNGDLDA

-338 GGIGKSESIRR
+338 GGIGKSRSIEK
-349 ALSDEGMIEDR
+349 ALEDEGMIEDR
-360 DYYNMTSGSTAVQA
+360 DYYNMTSGSTAFQA
-374 LFKKLYDYNGK
+374 LFKKLYDYNDK

-393 ELFNSTYKLNMW
+393 DLFGGKYKLNMW
-405 KHALDPDVEN
+405 KHALNPDVEN
-415 ADIELSR
+415 AYIELNRES
-422 AATGDKSGDSRM
+422 TGDKFGGNM
-434 YVPSGKTRQER
+434 YVPAGKSRQER

-454 LEEKGKF
+454 IEEKTKF
-461 QKKRFAELEKKY
+461 YKKRFDELEKKY
-473 REETGDHSSLT
+473 REETGDRSSLT
-484 ATQRNEFNEII
+484 SSQRNEFNEII
-495 ALEWNK
+495 DIEWNK
-501 MEEEKEPLMPNK
+501 HEEEKEPLMPNK

-518 VVVII
+518 VIIII
-523 SNDTRDAFKKEVG
+523 SNDTRDSFKKELG
-536 VGNWNAI
+536 TGNWGAI

-553 PMAESI
+553 PMAESV

-568 KQRDASEET
+568 KERDTAEET

>member
-1 MIKSFKDFDDELRG
+1 MIKTFKDFDSELKG
-15 QKIYEAEV
+15 QKIYEAEAI
-23 FDDVREENEDV
+23 DDVREENEDV
-34 FKEEDVIV
+34 FTEEDVVV

-47 DNKFLLKISKIVLKR
+47 DNKFLLKISKIVLKK
-62 LDASGLGEF
+62 LDAAGFGEF
-71 GVHPTIITIDDVPGV
+71 GVHPTIVTIDDVPGV
-86 YFYNYDDPSMNIV
+86 YFYNYDNPEMNIV
-99 ICRNTN
+99 ICRNVN
-105 GKHAYLFRKFNM
+105 GKHVYLFKEFVM
-117 GDNNVADLVLSTTKL
+117 GGKNTADLVLSTTKL
-132 GFSDIIDQLISNLT
+132 GFSDIIAQMISYFT
-146 PNAIEEGLICE
+146 PNAIEEGLIYE

-172 VANMPVDV
+172 VANLPVDI
-180 RQMIINLLKDDSA
+180 RQMIVNLLKDDSA

-207 PNATI
+207 PFATL
-212 YATIEG
+212 YGAIEG
-218 IYGRVNQSNV
+218 VYGRVNQSNV
-228 KKVIDIFDRALN
+228 KKVVDIFDRALN

-245 EEVFNVLNDCK
+245 EEVFNVLNDVK
-256 FGGKTAISS
+256 FSGKTAISS

-274 DGEME
+274 DEME

-285 KKRVEQDTKEYES
+285 KKRVEQDTAEYES

-349 ALSDEGMIEDR
+349 ALNDEGMVEDR
-360 DYYNMTSGSTAVQA
+360 DFYNMTSGSTAVQA

-422 AATGDKSGDSRM
+422 AAIGDKTGGNM
-434 YVPSGKTRQER
+434 YVPAGKSRQER

-454 LEEKGKF
+454 TEEKTKF
-461 QKKRFAELEKKY
+461 YKKRFDEMEKDY
-473 REETGDHSSLT
+473 RDKTGDRSALT
-484 ATQRNEFNEII
+484 TSQRNEFYENID
-495 ALEWNK
+495 LEWNK
-501 MEEEKEPLMPNK
+501 HEEEKEPLMPNK

-559 WAVIKKILI
+559 WAVIKKILL
-568 KQRDASEET
+568 KQRDMSEEV
-577 LPSKMCM
+577 LPDKMCM

>member
-1 MIKSFKDFDDELRG
+1 MIKSFKDFDYELKN
-15 QKIYEAEV
+15 QKIYEAI
-23 FDDVREENEDV
+23 DDVNDENKDENI
-34 FKEEDVIV
+34 FTEEDVVV

-47 DNKFLLKISKIVLKR
+47 DNNFLLKISKIVLKR
-62 LDASGLGEF
+62 LDASGLGDF
-71 GVHPTIITIDDVPGV
+71 GVHPAIITIDNTPGV
-86 YFYNYDDPSMNIV
+86 YFYNYDNPSMNIV
-99 ICRNTN
+99 ICRNMN
-105 GKHAYLFRKFNM
+105 GKHAYLFKNFNI
-117 GDNNVADLVLSTTKL
+117 GEENVADLVLSTTKL
-132 GFSDIIDQLISNLT
+132 GFSDIIEQLISNLK
-146 PNAIEEGLICE
+146 PNTIEEGLIYE
-157 WVEGSFN
+157 WIEGSFN

-172 VANMPVDV
+172 VSALPVDI
-180 RQMIINLLKDDSA
+180 RQLIINLLKDDSA
-193 NGVSKKIFNNNTVE
+193 NKVSLRIFNNNTVE
-207 PNATI
+207 PFSTI
-212 YATIEG
+212 YSAIEG
-218 IYGRVNQSNV
+218 MYSRINQSNV
-228 KKVIDIFDRALN
+228 KKVVDIFDRALN
-240 KKTDH
+240 NKTEHD
-245 EEVFNVLNDCK
+245 EVFNVLNDCK
-256 FGGKTAISS
+256 FGGKTAITSS
-265 ASGISAMVD
+265 SGVSAMVGD
-274 DGEME
+274 ELE
-279 EFSEAY
+279 EINEAY
-285 KKRVEQDTKEYES
+285 KKRVEQDTIEYEN
-298 SMDRIYEMA
+298 SMNRIYEMA

-349 ALSDEGMIEDR
+349 ALEDEGMIEDR

-422 AATGDKSGDSRM
+422 AAVGDKSGDSRL
-434 YVPSGKTRQER
+434 YVPAGKTRQER

-454 LEEKGKF
+454 TEEKNKF
-461 QKKRFAELEKKY
+461 YKKRFDELVKKY
-473 REETGDHSSLT
+473 REETGDVSPIST
-484 ATQRNEFNEII
+484 KQRNEFYEII
-495 ALEWNK
+495 DIEWNK
-501 MEEEKEPLMPNK
+501 HEEEREPLMPNK

-523 SNDTRDAFKKEVG
+523 SNDTRDMFKKEVG
-536 VGNWNAI
+536 AGNWNAI

-559 WAVIKKILI
+559 WAVIKKILL
-568 KQRDASEET
+568 KERDESEEK

-584 IPRDI
+584 IPRDM
-589 VDEFIEEVERLLEM
+589 VDEFIEEVERLIEM

-631 KEDLAGLMDI
+631 KDDLASLMDI

>member
-1 MIKSFKDFDDELRG
+1 MIKSFKDFDFELKG
-15 QKIYEAEV
+15 QKIYEAI
-23 FDDVREENEDV
+23 DDVNDENKDENI
-34 FKEEDVIV
+34 FTEEDVVV

-47 DNKFLLKISKIVLKR
+47 DNNFLLKISKIVLKR
-62 LDASGLGEF
+62 LDASGLGDF
-71 GVHPTIITIDDVPGV
+71 GVHPAIITIDNTPGV
-86 YFYNYDDPSMNIV
+86 YFYNYDNPSMNIV
-99 ICRNTN
+99 ICRNMN
-105 GKHAYLFRKFNM
+105 GKHAYLFKNFNI
-117 GDNNVADLVLSTTKL
+117 GEENVADLVLSTTKL
-132 GFSDIIDQLISNLT
+132 GFSDIIEQLISNLK
-146 PNAIEEGLICE
+146 PNTIEEGLIYE
-157 WVEGSFN
+157 WIEGSFN

-172 VANMPVDV
+172 VSALPVDV
-180 RQMIINLLKDDSA
+180 RQLIINLLKDDSA
-193 NGVSKKIFNNNTVE
+193 NKVSLKIFNNNTVE
-207 PNATI
+207 PFASI
-212 YATIEG
+212 YSAIEG
-218 IYGRVNQSNV
+218 MYSRINQSNV
-228 KKVIDIFDRALN
+228 KKVVDIFDRALN
-240 KKTDH
+240 NKTEHD
-245 EEVFNVLNDCK
+245 EVFNVLNDCK
-256 FGGKTAISS
+256 FGGKTAITS
-265 ASGISAMVD
+265 ASGISAMIGD
-274 DGEME
+274 ELEEMN
-279 EFSEAY
+279 EAY
-285 KKRVEQDTKEYES
+285 KKRVEQDTIEYEN
-298 SMDRIYEMA
+298 SMNRIYEMA

-349 ALSDEGMIEDR
+349 ALEDEGMIEDR
-360 DYYNMTSGSTAVQA
+360 DYYNMTSGSTAIQA

-422 AATGDKSGDSRM
+422 AVVGDKSGDSRM
-434 YVPSGKTRQER
+434 YVPAGKTRQER

-454 LEEKGKF
+454 TEEKTKF
-461 QKKRFAELEKKY
+461 YKKRYDELVKKY
-473 REETGDHSSLT
+473 REETGDVSPIGT
-484 ATQRNEFNEII
+484 KQRNEFNEII
-495 ALEWNK
+495 DIEWNK
-501 MEEEKEPLMPNK
+501 HEEEREPLMPNK

-523 SNDTRDAFKKEVG
+523 SNDTRDMFKKEVG

-559 WAVIKKILI
+559 WAVIKKILL
-568 KQRDASEET
+568 KERDESEEK

-584 IPRDI
+584 IPRDM
-589 VDEFIEEVERLLEM
+589 VDEFIEEVERLIEM

-631 KEDLAGLMDI
+631 KDDLASLMDI

>member
-1 MIKSFKDFDDELRG
+1 MIKSFKDFDNELKS

-23 FDDVREENEDV
+23 IDDVREENEDV
-34 FKEEDVIV
+34 FTEEDVTV

-47 DNKFLLKISKIVLKR
+47 DNKFLLKISKIVLKK
-62 LDASGLGEF
+62 LDAAGFGEF
-71 GVHPTIITIDDVPGV
+71 GVHPTIVTIDDVPGV
-86 YFYNYDDPSMNIV
+86 YFYNYDNPEMNIV
-99 ICRNTN
+99 ICRNVN
-105 GKHAYLFRKFNM
+105 GKHVYLFKEFVM
-117 GDNNVADLVLSTTKL
+117 GGKNTADLVLSTTKL
-132 GFSDIIDQLISNLT
+132 GFSDIIAQMISYFT

-172 VANMPVDV
+172 VANLPIDI
-180 RQMIINLLKDDSA
+180 RQMIVNLLKDDSA

-207 PNATI
+207 PFATL
-212 YATIEG
+212 YGTIEG

-228 KKVIDIFDRALN
+228 KKVVDIFDRALN

-245 EEVFNVLNDCK
+245 EEVFNVLNDIK
-256 FGGKTAISS
+256 FSGKTAISS

-274 DGEME
+274 DEME

-285 KKRVEQDTKEYES
+285 KKRVEQDTAEYES

-349 ALSDEGMIEDR
+349 ALNDEGMVEDR

-422 AATGDKSGDSRM
+422 AAVGDKTGGNM
-434 YVPSGKTRQER
+434 YVPAGKSRQER

-454 LEEKGKF
+454 TEEKTKF
-461 QKKRFAELEKKY
+461 YKKRFDEMEKDY
-473 REETGDHSSLT
+473 RDKTGDRSALT
-484 ATQRNEFNEII
+484 TSQRNEFYENID
-495 ALEWNK
+495 LEWNK
-501 MEEEKEPLMPNK
+501 HEEEKEPLMPNK

-559 WAVIKKILI
+559 WAVIKKILL
-568 KQRDASEET
+568 KQRDMSEEV
-577 LPSKMCM
+577 LPDKMCM

>member
-1 MIKSFKDFDDELRG
+1 MIKSFKDFDFELKG
-15 QKIYEAEV
+15 QKIYEAI
-23 FDDVREENEDV
+23 DDVNDENKDEKI
-34 FKEEDVIV
+34 FTEEDVVV

-47 DNKFLLKISKIVLKR
+47 DNNFLLKISKIVLKR
-62 LDASGLGEF
+62 LDASGLGDF
-71 GVHPTIITIDDVPGV
+71 GVHPAIITIDNTPGV
-86 YFYNYDDPSMNIV
+86 YFYNYDNPSMNIV
-99 ICRNTN
+99 ICRNMN
-105 GKHAYLFRKFNM
+105 GKHAYLFKNFNI
-117 GDNNVADLVLSTTKL
+117 GEENVADLVLSTTKL
-132 GFSDIIDQLISNLT
+132 GFSDIIEQLISNLK
-146 PNAIEEGLICE
+146 PNTIEEGLIYE
-157 WVEGSFN
+157 WIEGSFN

-172 VANMPVDV
+172 VSSLPVDI
-180 RQMIINLLKDDSA
+180 RQLIINLLKDDSA
-193 NGVSKKIFNNNTVE
+193 NKVSLKIFNNNTVE
-207 PNATI
+207 PFASI
-212 YATIEG
+212 YSAIEG
-218 IYGRVNQSNV
+218 MYSRINQSNV
-228 KKVIDIFDRALN
+228 KKVVDIFDRALN
-240 KKTDH
+240 NKTEHD
-245 EEVFNVLNDCK
+245 EVFNVLNDCK
-256 FGGKTAISS
+256 LGGKTAITS
-265 ASGISAMVD
+265 ASGISAMVGD
-274 DGEME
+274 ELEEMN
-279 EFSEAY
+279 EAY
-285 KKRVEQDTKEYES
+285 KKRVEQDTIEYEN
-298 SMDRIYEMA
+298 SMNRIYEMA

-349 ALSDEGMIEDR
+349 ALEDEGMIEDR

-422 AATGDKSGDSRM
+422 AAVGDKSGDSRM
-434 YVPSGKTRQER
+434 YVPAGKTRQER

-454 LEEKGKF
+454 TEDKTKF
-461 QKKRFAELEKKY
+461 YKKRFDELVKKY
-473 REETGDHSSLT
+473 REETGDVSPIGT
-484 ATQRNEFNEII
+484 KQRNEFNEII
-495 ALEWNK
+495 DIEWNK
-501 MEEEKEPLMPNK
+501 HEEEREPLMPNK

-523 SNDTRDAFKKEVG
+523 SNDTRDMFKKEVG

-559 WAVIKKILI
+559 WAVIKKILL
-568 KQRDASEET
+568 KERDESEEK

-589 VDEFIEEVERLLEM
+589 VDEFIEEVERLIEM

-631 KEDLAGLMDI
+631 KDDLASLMDI

>member
-1 MIKSFKDFDDELRG
+1 MIKTFKDFDDELKS
-15 QKIYEAEV
+15 QKIYEAVDDIMTEDNDDNA
-23 FDDVREENEDV
+23 FTEDDV
-34 FKEEDVIV
+34 VI

-62 LDASGLGEF
+62 LDASGLGNF
-71 GVHPTIITIDDVPGV
+71 GINPTIITIDNVPGV
-86 YFYNYDDPSMNIV
+86 YFYNYDDPTMNIV
-99 ICRNTN
+99 ICRDVN
-105 GKHAYLFRKFNM
+105 GKHAYLFKEFNM
-117 GDNNVADLVLSTTKL
+117 GSENIADLVLSTTKL
-132 GFSDIIDQLISNLT
+132 GFTDIITQLISNLT

-164 YSEKDVEK
+164 FSEKDVASVSK
-172 VANMPVDV
+172 LPVDI
-180 RQMIINLLKDDSA
+180 RQTIINLLKDDSA
-193 NGVSKKIFNNNTVE
+193 NGVAKKIFNNNTVE
-207 PNATI
+207 PFATL
-212 YATIEG
+212 YGAIETM
-218 IYGRVNQSNV
+218 YGRVNQSNV
-228 KKVIDIFDRALN
+228 KKVVDIFDRALN

-245 EEVFNVLNDCK
+245 EEVFDVLNDCK

-265 ASGISAMVD
+265 ASGISAMVED
-274 DGEME
+274 DME
-279 EFSEAY
+279 EFNEAY
-285 KKRVEQDTKEYES
+285 KKRIEQDTKEYEGS
-298 SMDRIYEMA
+298 LDRIYEMA
-307 VAMCRYVKQNGDLDD
+307 VAMCRYVKQNGDLND

-349 ALSDEGMIEDR
+349 ALNDEGMIEDR

-422 AATGDKSGDSRM
+422 AAVGDKSGDGRM
-434 YVPSGKTRQER
+434 YVPAGKTRQER

-454 LEEKGKF
+454 IEEKTKF
-461 QKKRFAELEKKY
+461 YKKRFDEMERKY
-473 REETGDHSSLT
+473 RDETGDRSPLT
-484 ATQRNEFNEII
+484 AGQRTEFTENIDI
-495 ALEWNK
+495 EWNK
-501 MEEEKEPLMPNK
+501 HEEEKEPLMPNK

-523 SNDTRDAFKKEVG
+523 SNDTRDSFKKEVG

-559 WAVIKKILI
+559 WAVIKKILV
-568 KQRDASEET
+568 KERDMSEEV
-577 LPSKMCM
+577 LPNKMCM

-603 PQYREMTFRIVAK
+603 PQYREMTWRIVAK

-623 GSKGRAHW
+623 GVKGRAHW

>member
-1 MIKSFKDFDDELRG
+1 MIKSFKDFDFELKG
-15 QKIYEAEV
+15 QKIYEAI
-23 FDDVREENEDV
+23 DDVNDENKDENI
-34 FKEEDVIV
+34 FTEEDVVV

-47 DNKFLLKISKIVLKR
+47 DNDFLLKISKIVLKR
-62 LDASGLGEF
+62 LDASGLGDF
-71 GVHPTIITIDDVPGV
+71 GVHPAIITIDNTPGV
-86 YFYNYDDPSMNIV
+86 YFYNYDNPSMNIV
-99 ICRNTN
+99 ICRNMN
-105 GKHAYLFRKFNM
+105 GKHAYLFKNFNI
-117 GDNNVADLVLSTTKL
+117 GEENVADLVLSTTKL
-132 GFSDIIDQLISNLT
+132 GFSDIIEQLISNLK
-146 PNAIEEGLICE
+146 PNTIEEGLIYE
-157 WVEGSFN
+157 WIEGSFN

-172 VANMPVDV
+172 VSALPVDI
-180 RQMIINLLKDDSA
+180 RQLIINLLKDDSA
-193 NGVSKKIFNNNTVE
+193 NKVSLKIFNNNTVE
-207 PNATI
+207 PFASI
-212 YATIEG
+212 YSAIEG
-218 IYGRVNQSNV
+218 MYSRINQSNV
-228 KKVIDIFDRALN
+228 KKVVDIFDRALN
-240 KKTDH
+240 NKTEHD
-245 EEVFNVLNDCK
+245 EVFDVLNDCK
-256 FGGKTAISS
+256 FGGKTAITS
-265 ASGISAMVD
+265 ASGISAMVGD
-274 DGEME
+274 ELE
-279 EFSEAY
+279 EINEAY
-285 KKRVEQDTKEYES
+285 KKRVEQDTIEYEN
-298 SMDRIYEMA
+298 SMNRIYEMA

-349 ALSDEGMIEDR
+349 ALEDEGMIEDR

-422 AATGDKSGDSRM
+422 AAVGDKSGDSRM
-434 YVPSGKTRQER
+434 YVPAGKTRQER

-454 LEEKGKF
+454 TEEKTKF
-461 QKKRFAELEKKY
+461 YKKRFDELVKKY
-473 REETGDHSSLT
+473 REETGDVSTIST
-484 ATQRNEFNEII
+484 KQRNEFNEII
-495 ALEWNK
+495 DIEWNK
-501 MEEEKEPLMPNK
+501 HEEEREPLMPNK

-518 VVVII
+518 VVIII
-523 SNDTRDAFKKEVG
+523 SNDTRDMFKKEVG

-559 WAVIKKILI
+559 WAVIKKILL
-568 KQRDASEET
+568 KERDESEEK

-589 VDEFIEEVERLLEM
+589 VDEFIEEVERLIEM

-631 KEDLAGLMDI
+631 KDDLASLMDI

>member
-1 MIKSFKDFDDELRG
+1 MIKRFKDFDEKLKS
-15 QKIYEAEV
+15 QMIYEAEEM
-23 FDDVREENEDV
+23 DDIRDENNDT
-34 FKEEDVIV
+34 FTEEDVVV

-47 DNKFLLKISKIVLKR
+47 DNKFLLKISRIVLKR
-62 LDASGLGEF
+62 LEKSGLGEF
-71 GVHPTIITIDDVPGV
+71 GVHPTIINIDGVPGV
-86 YFYNYDDPSMNIV
+86 YFYNYDNQSMNIV
-99 ICRNTN
+99 ICRNVN
-105 GKHAYLFRKFNM
+105 GKHAYLFKNFEM
-117 GDNNVADLVLSTTKL
+117 GEKNVADLVLSTSKL
-132 GFSDIIDQLISNLT
+132 GFSDIIDQLISNIT

-157 WVEGSFN
+157 WVEGSYN

-172 VANMPVDV
+172 IANMPVDV
-180 RQMIINLLKDDSA
+180 RQSIVNLLKDDSS
-193 NGVSKKIFNNNTVE
+193 NGVSKKIFNNSTVE
-207 PNATI
+207 PFATI
-212 YATIEG
+212 YNIIEG
-218 IYGRVNQSNV
+218 VYGRINQSNV
-228 KKVIDIFDRALN
+228 RKVVDMFDRALN

-245 EEVFNVLNDCK
+245 SEVFNILNDCK
-256 FGGKTAISS
+256 FGGKTAITSS
-265 ASGISAMVD
+265 SGVSAMVED
-274 DGEME
+274 DME

-349 ALSDEGMIEDR
+349 ALEDEGMIEDR

-393 ELFNSTYKLNMW
+393 ELFNTTYKLNMW

-422 AATGDKSGDSRM
+422 AATGDKTGDGRM

-454 LEEKGKF
+454 TEEKAKF
-461 QKKRFAELEKKY
+461 YKKRFDEMEKKY
-473 REETGDHSSLT
+473 RDETGDHSPLT
-484 ATQRNEFNEII
+484 SGQRNEFYENIDI
-495 ALEWNK
+495 EWNK
-501 MEEEKEPLMPNK
+501 HEEEKEPLMPNK

-523 SNDTRDAFKKEVG
+523 SNETRDSFKKEVG

-559 WAVIKKILI
+559 WSVIKKILL
-568 KQRDASEET
+568 KERDMSEEV

-589 VDEFIEEVERLLEM
+589 VNEFIEEVERLLEM

>member
-1 MIKSFKDFDDELRG
+1 MIKSFKDFDFELKG
-15 QKIYEAEV
+15 QKIYEAI
-23 FDDVREENEDV
+23 DDVNDENKDENI
-34 FKEEDVIV
+34 FTEEDVVV

-47 DNKFLLKISKIVLKR
+47 DNNFLLKISKIVLKR
-62 LDASGLGEF
+62 LDASGLGDF
-71 GVHPTIITIDDVPGV
+71 GVHPAIITIDNTPGV
-86 YFYNYDDPSMNIV
+86 YFYNYDNPSMNIV
-99 ICRNTN
+99 ICRNMN
-105 GKHAYLFRKFNM
+105 GKHAYLFKNFNI
-117 GDNNVADLVLSTTKL
+117 GEENVADLVLSTTKL
-132 GFSDIIDQLISNLT
+132 GFSDIIEQLISNLK
-146 PNAIEEGLICE
+146 PNTIEEGLIYE
-157 WVEGSFN
+157 WIEGSFN

-172 VANMPVDV
+172 VSALPVDV
-180 RQMIINLLKDDSA
+180 RQLIINLLKDDSA
-193 NGVSKKIFNNNTVE
+193 NKVSLKIFNNNTVE
-207 PNATI
+207 PFASI
-212 YATIEG
+212 YSAIEG
-218 IYGRVNQSNV
+218 MYSRINQSNV
-228 KKVIDIFDRALN
+228 KKVVDIFDRALN
-240 KKTDH
+240 NKTEHD
-245 EEVFNVLNDCK
+245 EVFNVLNDCK
-256 FGGKTAISS
+256 FGGKTAITS
-265 ASGISAMVD
+265 ASGISAMIGD
-274 DGEME
+274 ELEEMN
-279 EFSEAY
+279 EAY
-285 KKRVEQDTKEYES
+285 KKRVEQDTIEYEN
-298 SMDRIYEMA
+298 SMNRIYEMA

-349 ALSDEGMIEDR
+349 ALEDEGMIEDR

-422 AATGDKSGDSRM
+422 AAVGDKSGDSRM
-434 YVPSGKTRQER
+434 YVPAGKTRQER

-454 LEEKGKF
+454 TEEKTKF
-461 QKKRFAELEKKY
+461 YKKRYDELVKKY
-473 REETGDHSSLT
+473 REETGDVSPIGT
-484 ATQRNEFNEII
+484 KQRNEFNEII
-495 ALEWNK
+495 DIEWNK
-501 MEEEKEPLMPNK
+501 HEEEREPLMPNK

-518 VVVII
+518 VVIII
-523 SNDTRDAFKKEVG
+523 SNDTRDMFKKEVG

-559 WAVIKKILI
+559 WAVIKKILL
-568 KQRDASEET
+568 KERDESEEK

-584 IPRDI
+584 IPRDM
-589 VDEFIEEVERLLEM
+589 VDEFIEEVERLIEM

-631 KEDLAGLMDI
+631 KDDLASLMDI

>member
-1 MIKSFKDFDDELRG
+1 MIKSFKDFDNELNS

-23 FDDVREENEDV
+23 IDDVREGDENV
-34 FKEEDVIV
+34 FSEEDVIV

-47 DNKFLLKISKIVLKR
+47 DNKFLLKISKIVLKK
-62 LDASGLGEF
+62 LDAAGLGEF
-71 GVHPTIITIDDVPGV
+71 GVHPTIVTIDDVPGV
-86 YFYNYDDPSMNIV
+86 YFYNYDIPEMNIV
-99 ICRNTN
+99 ICRDVN
-105 GKHAYLFRKFNM
+105 GKHAYLFKEFTL
-117 GDNNVADLVLSTTKL
+117 GAKNVADLVLSTAKL
-132 GFSDIIDQLISNLT
+132 GFSDIIAQLISNLT
-146 PNAIEEGLICE
+146 PNAIDEGLICE

-172 VANMPVDV
+172 VANLPVDI
-180 RQMIINLLKDDSA
+180 RQTIVNLLKDDSA

-207 PNATI
+207 PFATL
-212 YATIEG
+212 YAAIEG

-245 EEVFNVLNDCK
+245 DEVFNVLNDVK
-256 FGGKTAISS
+256 FSGKTAISS

-274 DGEME
+274 DDME

-285 KKRVEQDTKEYES
+285 KKRVEQDTAEYES

-422 AATGDKSGDSRM
+422 AAVGDKTGGNL
-434 YVPSGKTRQER
+434 YVPAGKTRQER

-454 LEEKGKF
+454 TEEKTKF
-461 QKKRFAELEKKY
+461 YKKRFDEMERDY
-473 REETGDHSSLT
+473 RDKTGDRSALT
-484 ATQRNEFNEII
+484 TGQRNEFYENIDI
-495 ALEWNK
+495 EWSK
-501 MEEEKEPLMPNK
+501 HEEEKEPLMPNK

-518 VVVII
+518 VVIII

-536 VGNWNAI
+536 AGNWNAI

-559 WAVIKKILI
+559 WAVIKKILL
-568 KQRDASEET
+568 KQRDMSEDA
-577 LPSKMCM
+577 LPNKMCM

>member
-1 MIKSFKDFDDELRG
+1 MIKSFKDFDFELKG
-15 QKIYEAEV
+15 QKIYEAI
-23 FDDVREENEDV
+23 DDVNDENKDENI
-34 FKEEDVIV
+34 FTEEDVIV

-47 DNKFLLKISKIVLKR
+47 DNNFLLKISKIVLKR
-62 LDASGLGEF
+62 LDASGLGDF
-71 GVHPTIITIDDVPGV
+71 GVHPAIITIDNTPGV
-86 YFYNYDDPSMNIV
+86 YFYNYDNPSMNIV
-99 ICRNTN
+99 ICRNMN
-105 GKHAYLFRKFNM
+105 GKHAYLFKNFNI
-117 GDNNVADLVLSTTKL
+117 GEENVADLVLSTTKL
-132 GFSDIIDQLISNLT
+132 GFSDIIEQLISNLK
-146 PNAIEEGLICE
+146 PNTIEEGLIYE
-157 WVEGSFN
+157 WIEGSFN

-172 VANMPVDV
+172 VSALPVDV
-180 RQMIINLLKDDSA
+180 RQLIINLLKDDSA
-193 NGVSKKIFNNNTVE
+193 NKVSLKIFNNNTVE
-207 PNATI
+207 PFASI
-212 YATIEG
+212 YSAIEG
-218 IYGRVNQSNV
+218 MYSRINQSNV
-228 KKVIDIFDRALN
+228 KKVVDIFDRALN
-240 KKTDH
+240 NKTEHD
-245 EEVFNVLNDCK
+245 EVFNVLNDCK
-256 FGGKTAISS
+256 FGGKTAITS
-265 ASGISAMVD
+265 ASGISAMVGD
-274 DGEME
+274 ELE
-279 EFSEAY
+279 EINEAY
-285 KKRVEQDTKEYES
+285 KKRVEQDTIEYEN
-298 SMDRIYEMA
+298 SMNRIYEMA

-349 ALSDEGMIEDR
+349 ALEDEGMIEDR

-393 ELFNSTYKLNMW
+393 ELFNTTYKLNMW

-422 AATGDKSGDSRM
+422 AAVGDKSGDSRM
-434 YVPSGKTRQER
+434 YVPAGKTRQER

-454 LEEKGKF
+454 TEEKTKF
-461 QKKRFAELEKKY
+461 YKKRFDELVKKY
-473 REETGDHSSLT
+473 REETGDVSPIST
-484 ATQRNEFNEII
+484 KQRNEFYEII
-495 ALEWNK
+495 DIEWNK
-501 MEEEKEPLMPNK
+501 HEEEREPLMPNK

-518 VVVII
+518 VVIII
-523 SNDTRDAFKKEVG
+523 SNDTRDMFKKEVG

-559 WAVIKKILI
+559 WAVIKKILL
-568 KQRDASEET
+568 KERDESEEK

-589 VDEFIEEVERLLEM
+589 VDEFIEEVERLIEM

-631 KEDLAGLMDI
+631 KDDLASLMDI

>member
-1 MIKSFKDFDDELRG
+1 MIKTFKDFDSELKG
-15 QKIYEAEV
+15 QKIYEAI
-23 FDDVREENEDV
+23 DDDIREENGDV
-34 FKEEDVIV
+34 FTEEDVVIPDMV
-42 PEMIS
+42 S

-62 LDASGLGEF
+62 LDAANLGEF
-71 GVHPTIITIDDVPGV
+71 GVHPTVITIDDVPGV
-86 YFYNYDDPSMNIV
+86 YFYNYDNPSMNIV

-105 GKHAYLFRKFNM
+105 GKHAYLFKEFNM
-117 GDNNVADLVLSTTKL
+117 GGENVADLVLSTTKL

-146 PNAIEEGLICE
+146 PNAIEEGMICE

-172 VANMPVDV
+172 VANMPIDV
-180 RQMIINLLKDDSA
+180 RQSIVNLLKDDSA
-193 NGVSKKIFNNNTVE
+193 NGVAKKIFNNNTVE
-207 PNATI
+207 PFATL
-212 YATIEG
+212 YTAIESV
-218 IYGRVNQSNV
+218 YGRVNQSNV
-228 KKVIDIFDRALN
+228 KKVVDIFDRALN

-265 ASGISAMVD
+265 ASGVSAMIGD
-274 DGEME
+274 DME

-285 KKRVEQDTKEYES
+285 KKRVEQDTIEYKN

-307 VAMCRYVKQNGDLDD
+307 VAMCRYVKQNGDLND

-349 ALSDEGMIEDR
+349 ALNDEGMVEDR

-422 AATGDKSGDSRM
+422 AAVGDKSGDSRM
-434 YVPSGKTRQER
+434 YVPAGKSRQER

-454 LEEKGKF
+454 IEEKTKF
-461 QKKRFAELEKKY
+461 YKKKFDEMEKKY
-473 REETGDHSSLT
+473 REETGDRSPLST
-484 ATQRNEFNEII
+484 AQRNEFYENIDV
-495 ALEWNK
+495 EWNK
-501 MEEEKEPLMPNK
+501 HEEEKEPLMPNK
-513 FKYKG
+513 FRYKG
-518 VVVII
+518 VVIII
-523 SNDTRDAFKKEVG
+523 SNDTRDSFKKEVG

-559 WAVIKKILI
+559 WAVIKENLL
-568 KQRDASEET
+568 KQRDMSEAD
-577 LPSKMCM
+577 LPSRMCM

-603 PQYREMTFRIVAK
+603 PQYREMTWRIVAK

>member
-1 MIKSFKDFDDELRG
+1 MIKTFKDFDSELKG
-15 QKIYEAEV
+15 QKIYEAEMI
-23 FDDVREENEDV
+23 DDIREENEDV
-34 FKEEDVIV
+34 FTEEDVAV

-47 DNKFLLKISKIVLKR
+47 DNKFLLKISKIVLKK
-62 LDASGLGEF
+62 LDAAGFGEF
-71 GVHPTIITIDDVPGV
+71 GVHPTIVTIDDVPGV
-86 YFYNYDDPSMNIV
+86 YFYNYDNPEMNIV
-99 ICRNTN
+99 ICRNVN
-105 GKHAYLFRKFNM
+105 GKHVYLFKEFVM
-117 GDNNVADLVLSTTKL
+117 GEKNTADLVLSTTKL
-132 GFSDIIDQLISNLT
+132 GFSDIIAQMISYFT

-172 VANMPVDV
+172 VANLPVDI
-180 RQMIINLLKDDSA
+180 RQMIVNLLKDDSA

-207 PNATI
+207 PFATL
-212 YATIEG
+212 YGAIEG
-218 IYGRVNQSNV
+218 IYGKVNQSNV
-228 KKVIDIFDRALN
+228 KKVVDIFDRALN

-245 EEVFNVLNDCK
+245 EEVFNVLNDIK
-256 FGGKTAISS
+256 FSGKTAISS
-265 ASGISAMVD
+265 SSGVPAMVD
-274 DGEME
+274 DEME

-285 KKRVEQDTKEYES
+285 KKRVEQDTAEYES

-349 ALSDEGMIEDR
+349 ALNDEGMIEDR

-422 AATGDKSGDSRM
+422 AAVGDKTGGNM
-434 YVPSGKTRQER
+434 YVPAGKSRQER

-454 LEEKGKF
+454 TEEKTKF
-461 QKKRFAELEKKY
+461 YKKRFDEMEKDY
-473 REETGDHSSLT
+473 RDKTGDRSSLT
-484 ATQRNEFNEII
+484 TSQRNEFYENIDI
-495 ALEWNK
+495 EWNK
-501 MEEEKEPLMPNK
+501 HEEEKEPLMPNK

-559 WAVIKKILI
+559 WAVIKKILL
-568 KQRDASEET
+568 KQRDTSDEV
-577 LPSKMCM
+577 LPDKMCM

>member
-1 MIKSFKDFDDELRG
+1 MIKTFKDFDSELKG
-15 QKIYEAEV
+15 QKIYEAEEI
-23 FDDVREENEDV
+23 DDIREENEDV
-34 FKEEDVIV
+34 FTEEDVTV

-47 DNKFLLKISKIVLKR
+47 DNKFLLKISKIVLKK
-62 LDASGLGEF
+62 LDAAGFGEF
-71 GVHPTIITIDDVPGV
+71 GVHPTIVNINDVPGV
-86 YFYNYDDPSMNIV
+86 YFYNYDNPEMNIV
-99 ICRNTN
+99 ICRNVN
-105 GKHAYLFRKFNM
+105 GKHVYLFKEFVM
-117 GDNNVADLVLSTTKL
+117 GKKNTADLVLSTTKL
-132 GFSDIIDQLISNLT
+132 GFSDIIAQMISYFT

-157 WVEGSFN
+157 WSEGSFN

-172 VANMPVDV
+172 VANLPVDI
-180 RQMIINLLKDDSA
+180 RQMIVNLLKDDSA

-207 PNATI
+207 PFATL
-212 YATIEG
+212 YGAIEG

-228 KKVIDIFDRALN
+228 KKVVDIFDRALN

-245 EEVFNVLNDCK
+245 EEVFNVLNDVK
-256 FGGKTAISS
+256 FSGKTAISS

-274 DGEME
+274 DEME

-285 KKRVEQDTKEYES
+285 KKRVEQDTAEYES

-422 AATGDKSGDSRM
+422 AAVGDKTGGNM
-434 YVPSGKTRQER
+434 YVPAGKSRQER

-454 LEEKGKF
+454 TEEKTKF
-461 QKKRFAELEKKY
+461 YKKRFDEMEKEY
-473 REETGDHSSLT
+473 RDKTGDRSALT
-484 ATQRNEFNEII
+484 TSQRNEFYENID
-495 ALEWNK
+495 LEWNK
-501 MEEEKEPLMPNK
+501 HEEEKEPLMPNK

-559 WAVIKKILI
+559 WAVIKKILL
-568 KQRDASEET
+568 KQRDMSEEA
-577 LPSKMCM
+577 LPDKMCM

>member
-1 MIKSFKDFDDELRG
+1 MIKTFKDFDSELKG

-23 FDDVREENEDV
+23 IDDVREENEDV
-34 FKEEDVIV
+34 FTEEDVVV

-47 DNKFLLKISKIVLKR
+47 DNKFLLKISKIVLKK
-62 LDASGLGEF
+62 LDAAGFGEF
-71 GVHPTIITIDDVPGV
+71 GVHPTIVTIDDVPGV
-86 YFYNYDDPSMNIV
+86 YFYNYDNPEMNIV
-99 ICRNTN
+99 ICRNVN
-105 GKHAYLFRKFNM
+105 GKHVYLFKEFVM
-117 GDNNVADLVLSTTKL
+117 GGKNTADLVLSTTKL
-132 GFSDIIDQLISNLT
+132 GFSDIIAQMISYFT
-146 PNAIEEGLICE
+146 PNTIEEGLIYE

-172 VANMPVDV
+172 VANLPVDI
-180 RQMIINLLKDDSA
+180 RQMIVNLLKDDSA

-207 PNATI
+207 PFATL
-212 YATIEG
+212 YGAIEG
-218 IYGRVNQSNV
+218 VYGRVNQSNV
-228 KKVIDIFDRALN
+228 KKVVDIFDRALN

-245 EEVFNVLNDCK
+245 EEVFNVLNDVK
-256 FGGKTAISS
+256 FSGKTAISS

-274 DGEME
+274 DEME

-285 KKRVEQDTKEYES
+285 KKRVEQDTAEYES

-349 ALSDEGMIEDR
+349 ALNDEGMVEDR
-360 DYYNMTSGSTAVQA
+360 DFYNMTSGSTAVQA

-422 AATGDKSGDSRM
+422 AAVGDKTGGNM
-434 YVPSGKTRQER
+434 YVPAGKSRQER

-454 LEEKGKF
+454 TEEKNKF
-461 QKKRFAELEKKY
+461 YKKRFDEMEKDY
-473 REETGDHSSLT
+473 RDKTGDRSTLT
-484 ATQRNEFNEII
+484 TSQRNEFYENID
-495 ALEWNK
+495 LEWNK
-501 MEEEKEPLMPNK
+501 HEEEKEPLMPNK

-559 WAVIKKILI
+559 WAVIKKILL
-568 KQRDASEET
+568 KQRDMSEEV
-577 LPSKMCM
+577 LPDKMCM

>member
-1 MIKSFKDFDDELRG
+1 MIKSFKDFDNELKS

-23 FDDVREENEDV
+23 IDDVREENEDV
-34 FKEEDVIV
+34 FTEEDVTV

-47 DNKFLLKISKIVLKR
+47 DNKFLLKISKIVLKK
-62 LDASGLGEF
+62 LDAAGFGEF
-71 GVHPTIITIDDVPGV
+71 GVHPTIVTIDDVPGV
-86 YFYNYDDPSMNIV
+86 YFYNYDNPEMNIV
-99 ICRNTN
+99 ICRNVN
-105 GKHAYLFRKFNM
+105 GKHVYLFKEFVM
-117 GDNNVADLVLSTTKL
+117 GGKNTADLVLSTTKL
-132 GFSDIIDQLISNLT
+132 GFSDIIAQMISYFT

-172 VANMPVDV
+172 VANLPIDI
-180 RQMIINLLKDDSA
+180 RQMIVNLLKDDSA

-207 PNATI
+207 PFATL
-212 YATIEG
+212 YGTIEG

-228 KKVIDIFDRALN
+228 KKVVDIFDRALN

-245 EEVFNVLNDCK
+245 EEVFNVLNDIK
-256 FGGKTAISS
+256 FSGKTAISS

-274 DGEME
+274 DEME

-285 KKRVEQDTKEYES
+285 KKRVEQDTAEYES

-349 ALSDEGMIEDR
+349 ALNDEGMVEDR

-422 AATGDKSGDSRM
+422 AAVGDKTGGNM
-434 YVPSGKTRQER
+434 YVPAGKSRQER

-454 LEEKGKF
+454 TEEKTKF
-461 QKKRFAELEKKY
+461 YKKRFDEMEKDY
-473 REETGDHSSLT
+473 RDKTGDRSSLST
-484 ATQRNEFNEII
+484 SQRNEFYENID
-495 ALEWNK
+495 LEWNK
-501 MEEEKEPLMPNK
+501 HEEEKEPLMPNK

-559 WAVIKKILI
+559 WAVIKKILL
-568 KQRDASEET
+568 KQRDMSEEV
-577 LPSKMCM
+577 LPDKMCM

>member
-1 MIKSFKDFDDELRG
+1 MIKSFKDFDNELKG
-15 QKIYEAEV
+15 QKIYEAEII
-23 FDDVREENEDV
+23 DDVREDDENV
-34 FKEEDVIV
+34 FNEEDVVV

-47 DNKFLLKISKIVLKR
+47 DNKFLLKISKIVLKK
-62 LDASGLGEF
+62 LDAAGFGEF
-71 GVHPTIITIDDVPGV
+71 GVHPTIVTIDDVPGV
-86 YFYNYDDPSMNIV
+86 YFYNYDNPEMNIV
-99 ICRNTN
+99 ICRNVN
-105 GKHAYLFRKFNM
+105 GKHVYLFKEFIM
-117 GDNNVADLVLSTTKL
+117 GEKNTADLVLSTTKL
-132 GFSDIIDQLISNLT
+132 GFSDIIAQMISYFT

-172 VANMPVDV
+172 VANLPVDI
-180 RQMIINLLKDDSA
+180 RQMIVNLLKDDSA

-207 PNATI
+207 PFATL
-212 YATIEG
+212 YAAIEG
-218 IYGRVNQSNV
+218 IYGKVNQSNV

-245 EEVFNVLNDCK
+245 DEVFNVLNDIK
-256 FGGKTAISS
+256 FSGKTAISS

-274 DGEME
+274 DEME

-285 KKRVEQDTKEYES
+285 KKRVEQDTAEYES

-349 ALSDEGMIEDR
+349 ALNDEGMIEDR

-422 AATGDKSGDSRM
+422 AAVGDKTGGNL
-434 YVPSGKTRQER
+434 YVPAGKSRQER

-454 LEEKGKF
+454 TEEKTKF
-461 QKKRFAELEKKY
+461 YKKRFDEMERDY
-473 REETGDHSSLT
+473 RDKTGDRSALST
-484 ATQRNEFNEII
+484 SQRNEFYENID
-495 ALEWNK
+495 LEWNK
-501 MEEEKEPLMPNK
+501 HEEEKEPLMPNK

-518 VVVII
+518 VIVII

-559 WAVIKKILI
+559 WAVIKKILL
-568 KQRDASEET
+568 KQRDMSEEV
-577 LPSKMCM
+577 LPNKMCM